1 MVRVAIVAATRT
13 IAFKSGVLL
22 LELVLHE
29 IALCGAVLSGVVLL
43 ELQLQ
48 LF

>member
-13 IAFKSGVLL
+13 IAFKSGAVLF
-22 LELVLHE
+22 ELVLHE

-48 LF
+48 LL